1 MGARASCLARRESLQ
16 TKPGMTLDLAVN
28 VSARQL
34 MSPDFRAIV
43 ASVLER
49 TEMDPSSLILEVTES
64 LFIEDF
70 DYAIDL
76 LGNLRA
82 LGVRLA
88 LDDSGTGFSSL
99 SYLRRLPIDIIKID
113 QSFIADIGE
122 LSTGS
127 AVVAAVTNLAHVLG
141 LAVTAEGVETHA
153 QRNEIAASVVIPHR
167 ATFSR
172 DRPTPRRSCAA
183 AIDDDLRKLRLL
195 AWNTNRQHGDIV
207 MRTGTDHRRHQ
218 LVAEL
223 GDVQRRHLA
232 SSGP

>member
-1 MGARASCLARRESLQ
+1 M
-16 TKPGMTLDLAVN
+16 
-28 VSARQL
+28 
-34 MSPDFRAIV
+34 
-43 ASVLER
+43 
-49 TEMDPSSLILEVTES
+49 
-64 LFIEDF
+64 
-70 DYAIDL
+70 
-76 LGNLRA
+76 
-82 LGVRLA
+82 
-88 LDDSGTGFSSL
+88 

-113 QSFIADIGE
+113 QSFVADIGE

-153 QRNEIAASVVIPHR
+153 QRNEIAAIGCD
-167 ATFSR
+167 AAQGYFFA
-172 DRPTPRRSCAA
+172 RPTNAS
-183 AIDDDLRKLRLL
+183 AISAQLQSMTDLRRLAPLL
-195 AWNTNRQHGDIV
+195 AWNTNRQHRDIV